1 MIQLFL
7 TLLLL
12 IILIIIIRTKESFYD
27 SKCPTENLVLNA
39 MNDIDIDNNNTP
51 CIKLKPNQSLST
63 KDLTGYIFIKN
74 KNAKTS
80 KVIDLEEEMIQLDD
94 DKNINYIKLTKD
106 IVLGETYLITLNVI
120 NNDIL
125 HVYDTVEIT
134 FRKVTLS
141 DDNLN
146 TNCKSNR
153 DKLIDELKTKK
164 NIILSL

>member
-7 TLLLL
+7 TLLL
-12 IILIIIIRTKESFYD
+12 IVILIIIIRTKEPFYQKC
-27 SKCPTENLVLNA
+27 SKNLVLNA
-39 MNDIDIDNNNTP
+39 MNDIDNNNTP

-74 KNAKTS
+74 KNEKTS

-94 DKNINYIKLTKD
+94 NKNINYIKLVPPVINLDPET
-106 IVLGETYLITLNVI
+106 TYLITLNVI
-120 NNDIL
+120 NNGKLD
-125 HVYDTVEIT
+125 VYNTVEIT

-153 DKLIDELKTKK
+153 DKLIDELKTK

>member
-12 IILIIIIRTKESFYD
+12 IILIIIIRTKESFYY

-39 MNDIDIDNNNTP
+39 MNDIDNNNTP
-51 CIKLKPNQSLST
+51 CIKLKTNQSLS
-63 KDLTGYIFIKN
+63 KDLTSYIFIKN
-74 KNAKTS
+74 KNEKTS
-80 KVIDLEEEMIQLDD
+80 EVINVTANMIQSDD
-94 DKNINYIKLTKD
+94 NNTNYIKLGPPAINLDPET
-106 IVLGETYLITLNVI
+106 TYLITLNVM
-120 NNDIL
+120 NDNGKL
-125 HVYDTVEIT
+125 DVYNTVEIT

-153 DKLIDELKTKK
+153 DKLIDELKTK